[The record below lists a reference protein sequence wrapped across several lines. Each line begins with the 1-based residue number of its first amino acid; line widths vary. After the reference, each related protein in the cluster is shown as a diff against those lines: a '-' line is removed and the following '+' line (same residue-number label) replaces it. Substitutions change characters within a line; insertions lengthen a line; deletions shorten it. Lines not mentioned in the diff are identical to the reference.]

1 MCHCRSLNSRVNNLH
16 ERALKIVYP
25 DKKSDFETLLK
36 NYAAV
41 TIHVKNLHYPVIE
54 IYKVKND
61 NYPDVIRNIFH
72 FQQNENYNLKSGT
85 HLA

>member
-16 ERALKIVYP
+16 ERALKIVYQ

-61 NYPDVIRNIFH
+61 NSPDVIRNIFH